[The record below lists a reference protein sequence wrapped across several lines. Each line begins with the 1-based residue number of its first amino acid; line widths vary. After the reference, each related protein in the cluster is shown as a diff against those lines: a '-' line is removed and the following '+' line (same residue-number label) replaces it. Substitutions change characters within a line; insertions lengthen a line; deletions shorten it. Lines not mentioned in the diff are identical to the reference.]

1 MLTSSLAKVADTTSS
16 QWVFVLDKGLLMRDS
31 IIFYKS
37 FLQSVKLLPKEY
49 QLEALLAILE
59 YALEDKM
66 PSDQQSLALIPF
78 TVAKPQ
84 IDANNEKYENGKKG
98 GRPKKDKTEK
108 PLVIENKN
116 HRLLEKETTSLTIEK
131 PNYNVNVNANENEN
145 VNNDDKDTKN
155 TSGIVG
161 TKSNKKFIAPSID
174 EVRAYAVERG
184 REDLVEL
191 FYKYYSA
198 SEWKDKSGKKVKNL
212 KLKFVTWENNNPKPQ
227 STTPFARQSQPQVDG
242 SLYKVL

>member
-1 MLTSSLAKVADTTSS
+1 MKDS
-16 QWVFVLDKGLLMRDS
+16 FVLYTEYEEHLSLLTMEQRGVL
-31 IIFYKS
+31 ITAIFC
-37 FLQSVKLLPKEY
+37 FQSNKALPKMDSSTY
-49 QLEALLAILE
+49 MAFSFIKKQLERDNA
-59 YALEDKM
+59 
-66 PSDQQSLALIPF
+66 
-78 TVAKPQ
+78 
-84 IDANNEKYENGKKG
+84 KYEEVCRKRQEAGKLG
-98 GRPKKDKTEK
+98 GRPKAKGLDEK
-108 PLVIENKN
+108 AKKANGFS
-116 HRLLEKETTSLTIEK
+116 EKQTKAKK
-131 PNYNVNVNANENEN
+131 PVYEYEYDNVNEDENEN

-184 REDLVEL
+184 REDLVER

-198 SEWKDKSGKKVKNL
+198 SEWKDKSGKKVKNW